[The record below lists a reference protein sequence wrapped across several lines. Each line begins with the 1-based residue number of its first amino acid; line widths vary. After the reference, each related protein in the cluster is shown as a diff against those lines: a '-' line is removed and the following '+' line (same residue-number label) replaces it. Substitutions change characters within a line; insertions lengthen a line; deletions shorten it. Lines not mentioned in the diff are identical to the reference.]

1 MLKIPTLKIPGLTAP
16 LDVMRVTPVA
26 CNRCHGGAT
35 GIGRGIT
42 MLRLMQL
49 RLAATALFTA
59 AAVSLTAASA
69 LAFTRENVRPD
80 ANGNYTFTDPD
91 DRVTNS
97 APGARPFG
105 SNGPTVQ
112 FGIQQGPVSPF
123 GRSPGNGYNGSP
135 PDPYYRPFGTRN

>member
-1 MLKIPTLKIPGLTAP
+1 
-16 LDVMRVTPVA
+16 
-26 CNRCHGGAT
+26 
-35 GIGRGIT
+35 

-49 RLAATALFTA
+49 RLAAAALFAA

-69 LAFTRENVRPD
+69 FAFTQQMVQPGD
-80 ANGNYTFTDPD
+80 NGNYTFTEPNNQT
-91 DRVTNS
+91 TNS
-97 APGARPFG
+97 SQGARPFG

-123 GRSPGNGYNGSP
+123 GRSQGDGYNGSP